1 MPEEQDLQNSINEL
15 KKEFDLFKLHDHFF
29 DGEKLKIDSLQL
41 SDNTTNNVS
50 SIKHGLTPKS
60 PADATKFLNGA
71 TTPDYALIKDS
82 DLSTSDITT
91 NDVTTSKHGFT
102 PKAPNDTT
110 KFLRGDAT
118 WAAAGFSLATA
129 TIANNTNVTTS
140 ASPGTNTDT
149 VVTHGLGKT
158 PTKITVSARIFAK
171 GKTSLTGGANKIGH
185 AIAIYNTSTSSP
197 ILINGHIFID
207 KDDNAADIATA
218 RDLVLTGTE
227 SFETRGTPS
236 TDNHIITITIVSIG
250 ATTFTFRINGVVV
263 GTPEAGNSTVT
274 NISWI
279 AEG

>member
-1 MPEEQDLQNSINEL
+1 MPEDLQQQINDIKYEL
-15 KKEFDLFKLHDHFF
+15 AIFKRHEHFF
-29 DGEKLKIDSLQL
+29 DGERLRLDSLQDNVTEDEITL
-41 SDNTTNNVS
+41 SDVTTNDVS
-50 SIKHGLTPKS
+50 STDHGFAPKS

-71 TTPDYALIKDS
+71 ATPAYALVKDS

-91 NDVTTSKHGFT
+91 NDVSTTKHGLAPKAPNDATKFLDGTGAYDTVKDSDLSTSDITTNDLATSKHGFT

-207 KDDNAADIATA
+207 KDDNAADIAT
-218 RDLVLTGTE
+218 
-227 SFETRGTPS
+227 
-236 TDNHIITITIVSIG
+236 
-250 ATTFTFRINGVVV
+250 
-263 GTPEAGNSTVT
+263 
-274 NISWI
+274 
-279 AEG
+279 